1 MIKNSAGKK
10 TTTRKSATKTSAK
23 KPNPIDAHVGS
34 RVRLRRMVLGMSQEK
49 LGNLLGLTFQQ
60 VQKYEK
66 GTNRIGASRL
76 YKLSEVLDV
85 PVSFFYEELPGSENT
100 TAAGFSEPSTETSTE
115 TSIVEFM
122 NSREGVE
129 LNRAFVKITDP
140 KIRRNIIDLVRSLAS

>member
-1 MIKNSAGKK
+1 MMKKSAGKRAA
-10 TTTRKSATKTSAK
+10 TPRKAAAKSSVK
-23 KPNPIDAHVGS
+23 KPNPIDTHVGS

-76 YKLSEVLDV
+76 FKLSEVLDV
-85 PVSFFYEELPGSENT
+85 PVGFFYDELPGGAADST
-100 TAAGFSEPSTETSTE
+100 TGFAESKTE

-129 LNRAFVKITDP
+129 LNRAFVKVTDP
-140 KIRRNIIDLVRSLAS
+140 KVRRNIIDLVRSLSQKD

>member
-85 PVSFFYEELPGSENT
+85 PVSFFYEELPGSEST
-100 TAAGFSEPSTETSTE
+100 TAAGFSEPTTE

-140 KIRRNIIDLVRSLAS
+140 KIRRHIIDLVRSLAS

>member
-85 PVSFFYEELPGSENT
+85 PVSFFYEELPGSEKNT
-100 TAAGFSEPSTETSTE
+100 TAAGFSEPTTE

-140 KIRRNIIDLVRSLAS
+140 KIRRHIIDLVRSLAS